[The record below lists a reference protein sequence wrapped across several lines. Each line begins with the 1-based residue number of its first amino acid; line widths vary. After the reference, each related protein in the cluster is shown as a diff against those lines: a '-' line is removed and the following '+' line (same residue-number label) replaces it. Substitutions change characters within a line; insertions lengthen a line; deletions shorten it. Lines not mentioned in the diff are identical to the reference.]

1 MTTDRTYTAF
11 AIRVFVTD
19 WEAALRFYSETLGI
33 PVSFESAEMGWAQL
47 DTGECNLALER
58 LAPDDPEAPGL
69 LGRYVGVSLRVPDIE
84 ALYKDLV
91 NRGVEFLGAPE
102 AQPWGGVLAHL
113 KDLEGN
119 TLTLLGSSQ
128 AA

>member
-1 MTTDRTYTAF
+1 MTTERSYTAY

-19 WEAALRFYSETLGI
+19 WEAALRFYSGTLGI

-47 DTGECNLALER
+47 DTGECSLALER
-58 LAPDDPEAPGL
+58 LAPDDPEASVL

-91 NRGVEFLGAPE
+91 DLGVEFLGPPE
-102 AQPWGGVLAHL
+102 TQPWGGVLAHL
-113 KDLEGN
+113 KDPEGN